1 MPNHHV
7 QRILSQRRALP
18 LLLHS
23 QRNKNTLLY
32 LSKMSSSTINSA
44 SRGPLPIQFQS
55 KSQEKRTFSSLDNK
69 KELSAKEESLQQEV
83 NDCYKRIDLSFE
95 NAKEAFKS
103 KSNFELAR
111 ALLVFRCC
119 QIDFLVQNNQRILRI
134 LRKALGLELFKR
146 LLKSTF
152 YGQFVAGEALE
163 EVSST
168 VSKLQSF
175 GIKSILDYS
184 VEADISSEEAQE
196 KAVEGIKEEEEA
208 KIPEALELLVEQVH
222 DPNVQ
227 PEETHK
233 QFSVYKEFG
242 DRRELVVSARTYFYS
257 GESECDK
264 NAEMFCRCIDATS
277 KATQGQGFIAIK
289 LTALGR
295 PRLFIRLSEAIAQMH
310 NLFKVITGSSWENLF
325 LSQITEA
332 QLLEKLN
339 EFGVKT
345 DSVAVREWFKQV
357 DFDDNGIVDFF
368 EWGQLLDLEERGA
381 VKQLDKMFQIL
392 NIKTGRLEPL
402 IQNLSK
408 TEMRE
413 CANMMGRL
421 NKVADYAF
429 ERGIRLMVDAEQTYF
444 QPAISRLTNALM
456 RRHNRERGQV
466 LNTYQAYLRS
476 CLSDLLIDLNLAKR
490 ENFHFSCKL
499 VRGAYME
506 QERLRAATVGY
517 EDPINPTYEAT
528 AEMYHNCL
536 SAIVDEWLSR
546 GRGCASVMV
555 ASHNLDSIRYAV
567 ELSRKWRI
575 APSER
580 VICFGQLYGMCD
592 VASFILGQ
600 AGYSVYKYIPWG
612 PVEDV
617 LPYLSRRALENG
629 TMLNN
634 LGKERRLLWG
644 ELKRRLSGGQFFYKP
659 PKSGISPCP
668 PVILSN
674 TPSMDKFDIVR
685 G

>member
-1 MPNHHV
+1 MPNHHHV
-7 QRILSQRRALP
+7 QRVLSHRRAFPL

-23 QRNKNTLLY
+23 QRSNQQHALLSTL
-32 LSKMSSSTINSA
+32 SSSSINFTNR
-44 SRGPLPIQFQS
+44 RGLEQIQFQNKNS
-55 KSQEKRTFSSLDNK
+55 EKRCFSSLEDNK
-69 KELSAKEESLQQEV
+69 KELSAKEEAQQREV
-83 NDCYKRIDLSFE
+83 ENCYKRIDLSFE

-103 KSNFELAR
+103 KSNLDLAR

-119 QIDFLVQNNQRILRI
+119 QIDWLVQNNQRILRV
-134 LRKALGLELFKR
+134 LRKVLGQELFKR

-152 YGQFVAGEALE
+152 YGHFVAGEALD

-184 VEADISSEEAQE
+184 VEADISSAEAQE
-196 KAVEGIKEEEEA
+196 KAVEGIKEEEET
-208 KIPEALELLVEQVH
+208 KIPEALELLAEQVH

-257 GESECDK
+257 GESECDR

-277 KATQGQGFIAIK
+277 QATQGQGFIAIK

-295 PRLFIRLSEAIAQMH
+295 PRLFIRLSEAIAQMQ

-421 NKVADYAF
+421 NKVADHAF
-429 ERGIRLMVDAEQTYF
+429 ERGIRIMVDAEQTYF

-517 EDPINPTYEAT
+517 EDPINPTCEAT
-528 AEMYHNCL
+528 SEMYHKCL
-536 SAIVDEWLSR
+536 AAIVDEWLER
-546 GRGCASVMV
+546 GRSSASVMV

-567 ELSRKWRI
+567 ELSKKWKI

-592 VASFILGQ
+592 VVGFSFLI
-600 AGYSVYKYIPWG
+600 YFC
-612 PVEDV
+612 
-617 LPYLSRRALENG
+617 
-629 TMLNN
+629 
-634 LGKERRLLWG
+634 G
-644 ELKRRLSGGQFFYKP
+644 E
-659 PKSGISPCP
+659 
-668 PVILSN
+668 
-674 TPSMDKFDIVR
+674 
-685 G
+685 